1 MQELKFSESSR
12 GDQAREETMAYI
24 YHFNVNDESAA
35 ISVLIHKC
43 FLVYRNTCQNR
54 YVWMY
59 THNQQLFKDLLRTLR
74 TQIPLNIRAAV
85 GLMRLEKGTGLNVL
99 GRSFGIGKSNAHR
112 ICEECDEAL
121 CKELPHFIKLPS
133 SQDEGR
139 QAIQE
144 FKNAN
149 SIPC

>member
-1 MQELKFSESSR
+1 
-12 GDQAREETMAYI
+12 
-24 YHFNVNDESAA
+24 
-35 ISVLIHKC
+35 
-43 FLVYRNTCQNR
+43 
-54 YVWMY
+54 MY

-133 SQDEGR
+133 KMKGGK
-139 QAIQE
+139 ILVCV
-144 FKNAN
+144 FF
-149 SIPC
+149 